1 MPNAKYVRVL
11 TIALGALVLPEIAGS
26 ASASQ
31 LKGLWPIVTSTAPFN
46 ASKAKCAAIPAP
58 VLSLATASRYDQS
71 DDARTIVDP
80 ARSKAYEAEIAPVR
94 AFSKLVISEANE
106 YALSGGKKQSAAYCA
121 AAALTKWAQSNAMVK
136 AETDI
141 ANFNRATFLA
151 AVASA
156 HIQIS
161 GSNQFSTKQRDVVE
175 GWMLNLSEATRKF
188 YQAKREAKTVKPNN
202 IQYWAAF
209 AVATTAVALNRPDDL
224 KWGVEGMA
232 LGACTATPEGAL
244 PREIERKDRALHYH
258 LFALQPL
265 IALAELAEQN
275 GMEGYSVCG
284 GSLQRIVDFTLNAA
298 TDPKQ
303 IEQLAGA
310 QQLDWKPPTASDIDF
325 SWLEIYA
332 ARFPDFGW
340 SKQFAKLKPFAN
352 TNLGGKLTQ
361 LYERH

>member
-1 MPNAKYVRVL
+1 MPNRIYGPILA
-11 TIALGALVLPEIAGS
+11 IALGVLISAEISSPAN
-26 ASASQ
+26 AAQ
-31 LKGLWPIVTSTAPFN
+31 LKGLWPIVTSTAAFDP
-46 ASKAKCAAIPAP
+46 AKAKCATIPAP
-58 VLSLATASRYDQS
+58 VLNLATGSRYDQA
-71 DDARTIVDP
+71 DDARTIIDP

-94 AFSKLVISEANE
+94 AFSRLVVSEANE
-106 YALSGGKKQSAAYCA
+106 FVLSGGKKQAAAYCA
-121 AAALTKWAQSNAMVK
+121 AVALTKWAQADAMAN

-151 AVASA
+151 AIASA
-156 HIQIS
+156 YGQIS
-161 GSNQFSTKQRDVVE
+161 GSNQWSESQRGIVE
-175 GWMLNLSEATRKF
+175 DWLLKVSSATRKF
-188 YQAKREAKTVKPNN
+188 YQAKRDAKTVKPNN

-224 KWGVEGMA
+224 KWGVEGMK
-232 LGACTATPEGAL
+232 LGVCTATPEGAL

-265 IALAELAEQN
+265 IALAELAELN
-275 GMEGYSVCG
+275 GLEGYAVCAD
-284 GSLQRIVDFTLNAA
+284 SLQRIVNFTLNAA

-303 IEQLAGA
+303 IEQLSGA
-310 QQLDWKPPTASDIDF
+310 PQLDWKPPAASDIDF

-332 ARFPDFGW
+332 ARFPDFAW
-340 SKQFAKLKPFAN
+340 SKQFANLRPFTN